1 VKLRIPLAVV
11 VTALIMPSTAW
22 AADDPTAGCPASKQL
37 LSIDDTLARIDRRIY
52 NDDEWAA
59 LVDIIEG
66 VDANGDGYLCSKQY
80 EPNRGQDK
88 QWGAV
93 DYVITQIG
101 DNQPAGRTPD

>member
-11 VTALIMPSTAW
+11 VATLIMHPTAW
-22 AADDPTAGCPASKQL
+22 AADAPTAGCPASKQL

-59 LVDIIEG
+59 LVGIIEG
-66 VDANGDGYLCSKQY
+66 VDANGDGYLCSKQF

-88 QWGAV
+88 QWGAI

-101 DNQPAGRTPD
+101 DNQPAGRSPN